1 MHIFFADDRK
11 YQKLV
16 SLQESG
22 GAPSK
27 KSVYQLLRKKEKIV
41 IPQRTT
47 FLCNGFKWGP
57 EHSERTYQVHNLSS
71 DMHEVQLPFILNPVT
86 RHYRKLAFDL
96 GGNYAIFGVDKKNP
110 DIRQ

>member
-1 MHIFFADDRK
+1 MHIFADDRK

-27 KSVYQLLRKKEKIV
+27 KSFYQLLRKKEKIV
-41 IPQRTT
+41 IPSVQR
-47 FLCNGFKWGP
+47 FCAMVSNGDRSTLNVP
-57 EHSERTYQVHNLSS
+57 TVHNLSS

-86 RHYRKLAFDL
+86 RHYRKLAFDPAGIMRFSAL
-96 GGNYAIFGVDKKNP
+96 IKNP

>member
-1 MHIFFADDRK
+1 MARGTGLHSSLAIISSHDGFLSLEDFRMINNAHFFADDRK

-41 IPQRTT
+41 IPSVQR
-47 FLCNGFKWGP
+47 FCAMVSNGDRSTLNVP
-57 EHSERTYQVHNLSS
+57 TSAQ
-71 DMHEVQLPFILNPVT
+71 PF
-86 RHYRKLAFDL
+86 
-96 GGNYAIFGVDKKNP
+96 
-110 DIRQ
+110 Q